1 MMHARA
7 RPKRRGMI
15 LVSFAAILLS
25 VALFVIG
32 SGRWRDVY
40 IFFVQFHQQS
50 LWAALVVLSI
60 PVLLV
65 IFLRAWGVE
74 NVPYEEEVTELGS
87 GRLSQVARRIAKSH
101 RNVYRQALLVDELSE
116 IASQVVAINEGLEA
130 STVRKQCRS
139 GEWAG
144 HPVIARLIR
153 NRELRGPDAE
163 SFVTRFER
171 VLAVV
176 ESTLKGGSV

>member
-1 MMHARA
+1 MQAKART
-7 RPKRRGMI
+7 KRRSMI
-15 LVSFAAILLS
+15 FVSFAAILS
-25 VALFVIG
+25 SAALFVIG

-50 LWAALVVLSI
+50 LWAALMVLSI

-65 IFLRAWGVE
+65 ILLRAWGVE
-74 NVPYEEEVTELGS
+74 NVPYEEDVPELGS
-87 GRLSQVARRIAKSH
+87 GRLRDVARRVAKSH
-101 RNVYRQALLVDELSE
+101 RNVYPQAMLVDELSE

-139 GEWAG
+139 GEWTG

-153 NRELRGPDAE
+153 NRELCGPDAE
-163 SFVTRFER
+163 SFATRFER

-176 ESTLKGGSV
+176 ENTLKGGSA